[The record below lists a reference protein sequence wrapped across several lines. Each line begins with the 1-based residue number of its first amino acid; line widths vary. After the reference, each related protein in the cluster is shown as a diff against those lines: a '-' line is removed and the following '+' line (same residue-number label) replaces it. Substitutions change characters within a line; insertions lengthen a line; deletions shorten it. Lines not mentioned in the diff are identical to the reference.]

1 MKMLNFMRRHDIKE
15 WSFVHIL
22 LGVIICL
29 TCIVSGLFSLG
40 SVFTFLIGKGFMF
53 FGISLAVFAV
63 SLAFFIY
70 IGVKK

>member
-1 MKMLNFMRRHDIKE
+1 MKMLNFMRRHNMNE

-22 LGVIICL
+22 LGVIISL
-29 TCIVSGLFSLG
+29 TCFASGLFSLG